1 MGLATEAASAV
12 LKFAFEVLNMH
23 RVEAKFMF
31 GNDASLA
38 VMRKLGMKF
47 EGYQR
52 DLMFVKG
59 KYRTIGTSSILKSEY
74 YLEQE

>member
-1 MGLATEAASAV
+1 M
-12 LKFAFEVLNMH
+12 NMH

-52 DLMFVKG
+52 DLLFVKG
-59 KYRTIGTSSILKSEY
+59 KYRTIGTSSILKGEY
-74 YLEQE
+74 YFDNK